1 MLQVIPIILIII
13 VSLLYFGDK
22 SSKVND
28 TVSVVI
34 PAFNEEKSIKHVID
48 TVKQVKSITEIIVV
62 DDGSTD
68 KTYDIVSKEDVVLI
82 KHKIN
87 KGKGSAMKTGLKKVT
102 NNIVLFLDADLSEI
116 NKKQVESI
124 IRPIIKGN
132 ADITKTK
139 FKREAGRV
147 TELTAKPL
155 LQFFF
160 PDLSFEQPLSGQF
173 AATKNFLDTIDLE
186 KDYGVDIGIVL
197 DADARGMRIH
207 EVDIGNIV
215 HEMSSL
221 KELNLMANEVVRTIV
236 DRAINYGRLT
246 MVDDLGSSIRME
258 IMGLSLITLGIFG
271 LFFIRFMTT
280 WMSSFIIIIGL
291 IISILY
297 IIKIIKMSLRIYGQ
311 SKVSKKQI
319 FKSFIHMHFP
329 IVISIIIL
337 LLLTV
342 SLVGSVTI
350 SSNQISIEPASKN
363 LIISTSPEPHK
374 GVDVRGPYTIENA
387 LENEEQLIRLPTSAL
402 STLQSQYGDNI
413 YINHEKYQLE
423 QSLEGENDLIRMP
436 ELARSNL
443 EVNPGDVIRDSD
455 FKTKFENT
463 QQVKNIKVDENTLD
477 KNLNNTT
484 INVDINHTNASVGT
498 EIKSQQLPEK
508 ILTVY
513 VNDTEIGKVLASV
526 TNTSYSIYL
535 NEGYSDTIDLNSN
548 THGVIYNQTYKNSTI
563 EVVLEDSGANT
574 TTEFANDDSYVKFL
588 NINIDNV
595 TINNTTTTTQKD

>member
-22 SSKVND
+22 SSKVDD

-160 PDLSFEQPLSGQF
+160 PELSFEQPLSGQF

>member
-160 PDLSFEQPLSGQF
+160 PELSFEQPLSGQF

-186 KDYGVDIGIVL
+186 KDYGVDVGIVL

>member
-160 PDLSFEQPLSGQF
+160 PELSFEQPLSGQF

-280 WMSSFIIIIGL
+280 WMSSFIILIGL

-463 QQVKNIKVDENTLD
+463 QQVKNIKVDENTPD

>member
-160 PDLSFEQPLSGQF
+160 PELSFEQPLSGQF

-387 LENEEQLIRLPTSAL
+387 LENEEQLIRLPISAL

>member
-1 MLQVIPIILIII
+1 M
-13 VSLLYFGDK
+13 
-22 SSKVND
+22 
-28 TVSVVI
+28 
-34 PAFNEEKSIKHVID
+34 
-48 TVKQVKSITEIIVV
+48 
-62 DDGSTD
+62 
-68 KTYDIVSKEDVVLI
+68 
-82 KHKIN
+82 
-87 KGKGSAMKTGLKKVT
+87 
-102 NNIVLFLDADLSEI
+102 
-116 NKKQVESI
+116 
-124 IRPIIKGN
+124 
-132 ADITKTK
+132 
-139 FKREAGRV
+139 
-147 TELTAKPL
+147 
-155 LQFFF
+155 
-160 PDLSFEQPLSGQF
+160 
-173 AATKNFLDTIDLE
+173 
-186 KDYGVDIGIVL
+186 L

>member
-160 PDLSFEQPLSGQF
+160 PELSFEQPLSGQF

-280 WMSSFIIIIGL
+280 WMSSFIIITGL

>member
-1 MLQVIPIILIII
+1 MI
-13 VSLLYFGDK
+13 S
-22 SSKVND
+22 
-28 TVSVVI
+28 
-34 PAFNEEKSIKHVID
+34 
-48 TVKQVKSITEIIVV
+48 
-62 DDGSTD
+62 
-68 KTYDIVSKEDVVLI
+68 
-82 KHKIN
+82 
-87 KGKGSAMKTGLKKVT
+87 
-102 NNIVLFLDADLSEI
+102 
-116 NKKQVESI
+116 
-124 IRPIIKGN
+124 
-132 ADITKTK
+132 
-139 FKREAGRV
+139 
-147 TELTAKPL
+147 
-155 LQFFF
+155 
-160 PDLSFEQPLSGQF
+160 
-173 AATKNFLDTIDLE
+173 E

-280 WMSSFIIIIGL
+280 WMSSFIILIGL

>member
-102 NNIVLFLDADLSEI
+102 NNIILFLDADLSEI

-160 PDLSFEQPLSGQF
+160 PELSFEQPLSGQF

-363 LIISTSPEPHK
+363 LIISTSSEPHK

>member
-102 NNIVLFLDADLSEI
+102 NNIILFLDADLSEI

-160 PDLSFEQPLSGQF
+160 PELSFEQPLSGQF

>member
-160 PDLSFEQPLSGQF
+160 PELSFEQPLSGQF

>member
-48 TVKQVKSITEIIVV
+48 TVKQVKSIAEIIVV

-160 PDLSFEQPLSGQF
+160 PELSFEQPLSGQF

-463 QQVKNIKVDENTLD
+463 QQVKNIKVDENALD

>member
-160 PDLSFEQPLSGQF
+160 PELSFEQPLSGQF

-463 QQVKNIKVDENTLD
+463 QQVKNIKVDENALD

-484 INVDINHTNASVGT
+484 INVDINHINASVGT

>member
-13 VSLLYFGDK
+13 VSLLYFEDK

-160 PDLSFEQPLSGQF
+160 PELSFEQPLSGQF

>member
-1 MLQVIPIILIII
+1 
-13 VSLLYFGDK
+13 
-22 SSKVND
+22 
-28 TVSVVI
+28 
-34 PAFNEEKSIKHVID
+34 
-48 TVKQVKSITEIIVV
+48 
-62 DDGSTD
+62 
-68 KTYDIVSKEDVVLI
+68 
-82 KHKIN
+82 
-87 KGKGSAMKTGLKKVT
+87 
-102 NNIVLFLDADLSEI
+102 
-116 NKKQVESI
+116 
-124 IRPIIKGN
+124 
-132 ADITKTK
+132 
-139 FKREAGRV
+139 
-147 TELTAKPL
+147 
-155 LQFFF
+155 
-160 PDLSFEQPLSGQF
+160 
-173 AATKNFLDTIDLE
+173 
-186 KDYGVDIGIVL
+186 
-197 DADARGMRIH
+197 MRIH

>member
-160 PDLSFEQPLSGQF
+160 PELSFEQPLSGQF

-498 EIKSQQLPEK
+498 EVKSQQLPEK

>member
-1 MLQVIPIILIII
+1 M
-13 VSLLYFGDK
+13 SLLYFGDK

-160 PDLSFEQPLSGQF
+160 PELSFEQPLSGQF

>member
-160 PDLSFEQPLSGQF
+160 PELSFEQPLSGQF

-595 TINNTTTTTQKD
+595 TINNTTTITQKD

>member
-102 NNIVLFLDADLSEI
+102 NNIILFLDADLSEI

-160 PDLSFEQPLSGQF
+160 PELSFEQPLSGQF

-246 MVDDLGSSIRME
+246 MVDELGSSIRME

>member
-87 KGKGSAMKTGLKKVT
+87 KGKGSAIKTGLKKVT
-102 NNIVLFLDADLSEI
+102 NNIILFLDADLSEI

-160 PDLSFEQPLSGQF
+160 PELSFEQPLSGQF

-319 FKSFIHMHFP
+319 FKSFIHMHFQ

>member
-1 MLQVIPIILIII
+1 M
-13 VSLLYFGDK
+13 
-22 SSKVND
+22 
-28 TVSVVI
+28 
-34 PAFNEEKSIKHVID
+34 EKI
-48 TVKQVKSITEIIVV
+48 
-62 DDGSTD
+62 
-68 KTYDIVSKEDVVLI
+68 
-82 KHKIN
+82 KIN
-87 KGKGSAMKTGLKKVT
+87 VNWGK
-102 NNIVLFLDADLSEI
+102 
-116 NKKQVESI
+116 
-124 IRPIIKGN
+124 
-132 ADITKTK
+132 
-139 FKREAGRV
+139 
-147 TELTAKPL
+147 
-155 LQFFF
+155 
-160 PDLSFEQPLSGQF
+160 
-173 AATKNFLDTIDLE
+173 E
-186 KDYGVDIGIVL
+186 K
-197 DADARGMRIH
+197 
-207 EVDIGNIV
+207 
-215 HEMSSL
+215 
-221 KELNLMANEVVRTIV
+221 
-236 DRAINYGRLT
+236 
-246 MVDDLGSSIRME
+246 
-258 IMGLSLITLGIFG
+258 
-271 LFFIRFMTT
+271 
-280 WMSSFIIIIGL
+280 
-291 IISILY
+291 Y
-297 IIKIIKMSLRIYGQ
+297 IIKLISNWII
-311 SKVSKKQI
+311 
-319 FKSFIHMHFP
+319 P

>member
-160 PDLSFEQPLSGQF
+160 PELSFEQPLSGQYKKK
-173 AATKNFLDTIDLE
+173 KNFLDTIDLE

>member
-1 MLQVIPIILIII
+1 M
-13 VSLLYFGDK
+13 
-22 SSKVND
+22 
-28 TVSVVI
+28 
-34 PAFNEEKSIKHVID
+34 
-48 TVKQVKSITEIIVV
+48 
-62 DDGSTD
+62 
-68 KTYDIVSKEDVVLI
+68 
-82 KHKIN
+82 
-87 KGKGSAMKTGLKKVT
+87 
-102 NNIVLFLDADLSEI
+102 
-116 NKKQVESI
+116 
-124 IRPIIKGN
+124 
-132 ADITKTK
+132 
-139 FKREAGRV
+139 
-147 TELTAKPL
+147 
-155 LQFFF
+155 
-160 PDLSFEQPLSGQF
+160 
-173 AATKNFLDTIDLE
+173 
-186 KDYGVDIGIVL
+186 L

-595 TINNTTTTTQKD
+595 TINLIFLIIFIFIYPRR

>member
-87 KGKGSAMKTGLKKVT
+87 KGKGSAMKTGLKKET
-102 NNIVLFLDADLSEI
+102 NNIILFLDADLSEI

-160 PDLSFEQPLSGQF
+160 PELSFEQPLSGQF

>member
-160 PDLSFEQPLSGQF
+160 PELSFEQPLSGQF

-563 EVVLEDSGANT
+563 EVVLEDSVANT

>member
-160 PDLSFEQPLSGQF
+160 PELSFEQPLSGQF

-423 QSLEGENDLIRMP
+423 QSLKGENDLIRMP

>member
-102 NNIVLFLDADLSEI
+102 NNIILFLDADLSEI

-160 PDLSFEQPLSGQF
+160 PELSFEQPLSGQF

-484 INVDINHTNASVGT
+484 INLDINHTNASVGT

>member
-1 MLQVIPIILIII
+1 M
-13 VSLLYFGDK
+13 
-22 SSKVND
+22 
-28 TVSVVI
+28 
-34 PAFNEEKSIKHVID
+34 
-48 TVKQVKSITEIIVV
+48 
-62 DDGSTD
+62 
-68 KTYDIVSKEDVVLI
+68 
-82 KHKIN
+82 
-87 KGKGSAMKTGLKKVT
+87 
-102 NNIVLFLDADLSEI
+102 
-116 NKKQVESI
+116 
-124 IRPIIKGN
+124 
-132 ADITKTK
+132 
-139 FKREAGRV
+139 
-147 TELTAKPL
+147 
-155 LQFFF
+155 
-160 PDLSFEQPLSGQF
+160 
-173 AATKNFLDTIDLE
+173 
-186 KDYGVDIGIVL
+186 
-197 DADARGMRIH
+197 
-207 EVDIGNIV
+207 
-215 HEMSSL
+215 
-221 KELNLMANEVVRTIV
+221 
-236 DRAINYGRLT
+236 
-246 MVDDLGSSIRME
+246 
-258 IMGLSLITLGIFG
+258 
-271 LFFIRFMTT
+271 
-280 WMSSFIIIIGL
+280 
-291 IISILY
+291 
-297 IIKIIKMSLRIYGQ
+297 
-311 SKVSKKQI
+311 
-319 FKSFIHMHFP
+319 
-329 IVISIIIL
+329 
-337 LLLTV
+337 
-342 SLVGSVTI
+342 
-350 SSNQISIEPASKN
+350 
-363 LIISTSPEPHK
+363 
-374 GVDVRGPYTIENA
+374 
-387 LENEEQLIRLPTSAL
+387 

>member
-48 TVKQVKSITEIIVV
+48 TVIQVKSITEIIVV

-160 PDLSFEQPLSGQF
+160 PELSFEQPLSGQF

>member
-102 NNIVLFLDADLSEI
+102 NNIILFLDADLSEI

-160 PDLSFEQPLSGQF
+160 PELSFEQPLSGQF

-513 VNDTEIGKVLASV
+513 VNDTEIGKILASV

>member
-13 VSLLYFGDK
+13 VSILYFGDK

-160 PDLSFEQPLSGQF
+160 PELSFEQPLSGQF

>member
-160 PDLSFEQPLSGQF
+160 PELSFEQPLSGQF

-443 EVNPGDVIRDSD
+443 EVDPGDVIRDSD

-508 ILTVY
+508 ILTIY

>member
-1 MLQVIPIILIII
+1 MSNGDIALIIF
-13 VSLLYFGDK
+13 S
-22 SSKVND
+22 
-28 TVSVVI
+28 
-34 PAFNEEKSIKHVID
+34 
-48 TVKQVKSITEIIVV
+48 
-62 DDGSTD
+62 
-68 KTYDIVSKEDVVLI
+68 
-82 KHKIN
+82 
-87 KGKGSAMKTGLKKVT
+87 
-102 NNIVLFLDADLSEI
+102 
-116 NKKQVESI
+116 
-124 IRPIIKGN
+124 
-132 ADITKTK
+132 
-139 FKREAGRV
+139 
-147 TELTAKPL
+147 
-155 LQFFF
+155 
-160 PDLSFEQPLSGQF
+160 
-173 AATKNFLDTIDLE
+173 
-186 KDYGVDIGIVL
+186 
-197 DADARGMRIH
+197 
-207 EVDIGNIV
+207 
-215 HEMSSL
+215 
-221 KELNLMANEVVRTIV
+221 
-236 DRAINYGRLT
+236 
-246 MVDDLGSSIRME
+246 
-258 IMGLSLITLGIFG
+258 
-271 LFFIRFMTT
+271 
-280 WMSSFIIIIGL
+280 IIGL

-477 KNLNNTT
+477 KN
-484 INVDINHTNASVGT
+484 IS
-498 EIKSQQLPEK
+498 PRRP
-508 ILTVY
+508 
-513 VNDTEIGKVLASV
+513 
-526 TNTSYSIYL
+526 
-535 NEGYSDTIDLNSN
+535 
-548 THGVIYNQTYKNSTI
+548 
-563 EVVLEDSGANT
+563 
-574 TTEFANDDSYVKFL
+574 
-588 NINIDNV
+588 
-595 TINNTTTTTQKD
+595 

>member
-160 PDLSFEQPLSGQF
+160 PELSFEQPLSGQF

-280 WMSSFIIIIGL
+280 WMSSFIILIGL

-387 LENEEQLIRLPTSAL
+387 LENEEQLIRLPISAL